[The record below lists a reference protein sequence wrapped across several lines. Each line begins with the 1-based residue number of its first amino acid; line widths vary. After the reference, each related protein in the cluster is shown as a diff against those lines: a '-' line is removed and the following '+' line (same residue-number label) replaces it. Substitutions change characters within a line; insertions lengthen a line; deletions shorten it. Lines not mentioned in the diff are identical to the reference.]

1 MPSKEINPYLVLA
14 AGLLVPGSGHMLLG
28 KPQRGLIFLFFILV
42 LGWASYHIM
51 PQTGSFVLR
60 HAGGFL
66 VYGLSALD
74 AYKIA
79 RVRQA
84 VASFKAE

>member
-1 MPSKEINPYLVLA
+1 MPNKTINPYLVLA
-14 AGLLVPGSGHMLLG
+14 AGLILPGSGHVLLG
-28 KPQRGLIFLFFILV
+28 KPQRGLIFLFFMLI
-42 LGWASYHIM
+42 LGWVSLRVM
-51 PQTGSFVLR
+51 PESGSFLLR

-74 AYKIA
+74 AYKMA

-84 VASFKAE
+84 VESFKTE

>member
-1 MPSKEINPYLVLA
+1 MPEKTINPYLVLA
-14 AGLLVPGSGHMLLG
+14 AGLILPASGHVLMG
-28 KPQRGLIFLFFILV
+28 KPQRGLVFLFFILV
-42 LGWASYHIM
+42 LGWTSVHVM
-51 PQTGSFVLR
+51 PEHGSFLMR

-74 AYKIA
+74 AYKMA

-84 VASFKAE
+84 LETFKPE

>member
-1 MPSKEINPYLVLA
+1 MPEKTINPYLVLA
-14 AGLLVPGSGHMLLG
+14 AGLVLPGSGHVLLG
-28 KPQRGLIFLFFILV
+28 KPQRGLIFLFFIII
-42 LGWASYHIM
+42 LGWTSVRIM
-51 PQTGSFVLR
+51 PDTASFLLR

-79 RVRQA
+79 RVRQ
-84 VASFKAE
+84 VTQSFKPE